1 MACSGCC
8 GTWLQHKPLLLCSHH
23 GRDKQGV
30 GTRTAPAAS
39 WGDPMPTA
47 SGWIAQMYPVHVVHR
62 GLDLRPG
69 KPLQPG
75 SSSRKAVTLNTAFVG
90 PRAGTGSNLP
100 LGLASTQAGRGAAGY
115 TC

>member
-1 MACSGCC
+1 MQ
-8 GTWLQHKPLLLCSHH
+8 WLLWHLASAQATAALLSPWE
-23 GRDKQGV
+23 RQAGV